1 MNLNFSQ
8 MITVRCPDPA
18 KLIELV
24 EKWDIN
30 HASSDI
36 VGYMGTRVLADREDT
51 DRYVCI
57 VEFGVID
64 PEVSA
69 AEEAAR
75 NNDRPET
82 QAWAARLRELVSG
95 DPEYHEYDEL
105 YRTDF

>member
-1 MNLNFSQ
+1 MNCNFTQ
-8 MITVRCPDPA
+8 MITVKCHDPA
-18 KLIELV
+18 KLIELT

-36 VGYMGTRVLADREDT
+36 VGYMGSRILADRQEPG
-51 DRYVCI
+51 RYICV

-64 PEVSA
+64 PDVSA

-82 QAWAARLRELVSG
+82 KAMIAAVTEIIDG
-95 DPEYHEYDEL
+95 DIEYHDFDEV
-105 YRTDF
+105 YRTDQ